1 MKLVKLEEARPGQR
15 AARDVVDLRGNA
27 MFPAGTVLTPEL
39 LAQCRERHVAHLF
52 VEDAAAAAPPSVADA
67 EARREALSR
76 EIDATFAGTESDPV
90 MAALREA
97 ARRYLLARVR

>member
-1 MKLVKLEEARPGQR
+1 MKLVRTEEARPGQR
-15 AARDVVDLRGNA
+15 AARDVVDLRGNVL
-27 MFPAGTVLTPEL
+27 FPAGTVLTPEIL
-39 LAQCRERHVAHLF
+39 VQCRDRHVAHLF
-52 VEDAAAAAPPSVADA
+52 VDEDGAGAPTRAADL

-97 ARRYLLARVR
+97 ARRYLLARIR

>member
-1 MKLVKLEEARPGQR
+1 MKLVKTEEARPGQR
-15 AARDVVDLRGNA
+15 AARDAVDLRGNVL
-27 MFPAGTVLTPEL
+27 FPAGTVLTAEL

-52 VEDAAAAAPPSVADA
+52 VEEDAPAAPPSAADL

-97 ARRYLLARVR
+97 ARRYLLGRIR

>member
-1 MKLVKLEEARPGQR
+1 MKLVRTEEARPGQR
-15 AARDVVDLRGNA
+15 AARDVVDLRGNTL
-27 MFPAGTVLTPEL
+27 FPAGTVLTPEI
-39 LAQCRERHVAHLF
+39 LAQCRDRHVAHLF
-52 VEDAAAAAPPSVADA
+52 VEEDGAAAPTPAADL

-97 ARRYLLARVR
+97 ARRYLLARIR